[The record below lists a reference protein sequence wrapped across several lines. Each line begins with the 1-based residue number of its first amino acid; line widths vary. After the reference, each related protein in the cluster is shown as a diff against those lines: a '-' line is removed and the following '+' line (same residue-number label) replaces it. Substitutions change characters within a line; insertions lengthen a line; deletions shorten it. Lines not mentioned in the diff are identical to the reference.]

1 MSDANSRF
9 QDWEAKHKIRV
20 DEQLRTAGFNVAS
33 LTQEQ
38 KDLIMQP
45 DEAPENFHMDGEI
58 TPRQALSFWKQKL
71 ANAGLSS
78 QDVQRA
84 VKLHF

>member
-1 MSDANSRF
+1 MSDVNTRF
-9 QDWEAKHKIRV
+9 NDWEAKHKIRV
-20 DEQLRTAGFNVAS
+20 DEQLRTAGFNVEA
-33 LTQEQ
+33 LTQDQ

-58 TPRQALSFWKQKL
+58 SPRQALVIWKRKL
-71 ANAGLSS
+71 NESGLSTR
-78 QDVQRA
+78 DVARA